1 MAKFKEMKMW
11 GKNLDPNSPLENQR
25 NVTLLE
31 YISICIAR
39 IGGMLVTTVTGTLAV
54 AYGHELYYGSIGM
67 PAKRIA
73 DVMAV
78 QTTMTNIAGILAG
91 LLAAVIVQRW
101 HTKWGRY
108 RQWYLICLIPVFVQT
123 VLYFYIPQGWSET
136 AMIWFKYILA
146 VFTTVF
152 TTFNNLGQQIPQV
165 ISPNQNEK
173 KSIATLWQLSY
184 YIGYGGAYIYIFA
197 YGAISKNKYAMY
209 VSAAVVGAVISV
221 IGNVMCA
228 LFCRERIE
236 LPKKEKVKI
245 SGALFKLFKYR
256 NYRAYY
262 YMQWANCLAMLGKMT
277 TYLVAITVGS
287 SNNILLTIPSAAG
300 TVVGNVI
307 TAKVSKKYEP
317 TKLLKF
323 CGAYSMICALIIFA
337 LCGVQSAMGVYF
349 FKGWNSIFFY
359 VFYFL
364 FGVGIGVQELS
375 TSHFTVEF
383 NDYLEWETGQRLEA
397 IHGVVPGWIT
407 SFLNYVKELMIPYML
422 AWIGYKSSATGDLV
436 ETMQAEPG
444 YLKTCMWLV
453 AFLVFGYAIANLIKA
468 IVLKFLYDVEGE
480 KKAQM
485 YEDLSKMR
493 IERHAENEETA
504 Q

>member
-1 MAKFKEMKMW
+1 MTKLKEMKMW
-11 GKNLDPNSPLENQR
+11 GKNLDPHSPLENQR

-67 PAKRIA
+67 DADRIA
-73 DVMAV
+73 DVNAV
-78 QTTMTNIAGILAG
+78 QTTLTQIVGILAT
-91 LLAAVIVQRW
+91 LLSAVIVQRW

-108 RQWYLICLIPVFVQT
+108 RQWYLICLIPVFIQT
-123 VLYFYIPQGWSET
+123 VLYFYIPQGWSEN
-136 AMIWFKYILA
+136 AMIWFKYSLA
-146 VFTTVF
+146 VFTTAV

-165 ISPNQNEK
+165 ISPNQKEK

-184 YIGYGGAYIYIFA
+184 YIGYGGAYIYIFV
-197 YGAISKNKYAMY
+197 YGEISKNKYAMY

-221 IGNVMCA
+221 VGNVMCA

-287 SNNILLTIPSAAG
+287 SKNILLTIPSAAG
-300 TVVGNVI
+300 TVIGNVI

-317 TKLLKF
+317 TKLLRF
-323 CGAYSMICALIIFA
+323 CGIYSMACAIIIFA
-337 LCGVQSAMGVYF
+337 TCGIQSAKGIYF
-349 FKGWNSIFFY
+349 FEGWNSIFFY
-359 VFYFL
+359 LFYFL

-397 IHGVVPGWIT
+397 IHGVVPGWLT
-407 SFLNYVKELMIPYML
+407 AFLNYIKELLIPYML
-422 AWIGYKSSATGDLV
+422 AWTGYKSSQTGDLV

-444 YLKTCMWLV
+444 YLKTCMWLL

-480 KKAQM
+480 KKVQM

-493 IERHAENEETA
+493 IERHSENEETA